1 MKNYSPLQIALLAS
15 LWISIISAIILLI
28 IVVVTAVMPYWII
41 LVIVFSLF
49 LSSTFVI
56 RYYTE
61 KFIYRKIKLIYKQI
75 HSMKFSSNEPVIAK
89 NIDQNIFNRIEEE
102 VKEWSD
108 HKQNEIQK
116 MQKDQAYRRKFLA
129 NVSHEL
135 KTPIFN
141 IQGYLYTL
149 IDSDLSDASI
159 NMKYLKKAASNL
171 DQLSDIVS
179 DLEIIAQLESGEVP
193 INLIEFNI
201 LELVKDTLSDMELMA
216 QKNNIS
222 LKIKEGCN
230 KPQQVYA
237 DKEKIKQV
245 LINLIANS
253 IKYGKINGNTQIGIY
268 DMASHVLVE
277 VSDDGIGIAEKHLPH
292 LFERFY
298 RIDKSRSRQVKG
310 SGLGL
315 SIVKHLI
322 EAHGQNLNV
331 RSTPDV
337 GSTFGFTLKKA

>member
-15 LWISIISAIILLI
+15 LWISMISAIILLI